1 MNPKRQMQRSLKK
14 EHLKAETQNGKAINA
29 IIQHLNGITA
39 EIADFQKLILA
50 MKQTLIDRRL
60 ISDLDIQSAL
70 RAIEEFEEMK
80 RKGLILGEKKDE
92 QGG

>member
-14 EHLKAETQNGKAINA
+14 EHLKAETENGKAIQA
-29 IIQHLNGITA
+29 IIHHLNSVA
-39 EIADFQKLILA
+39 SEIADFQKLILA
-50 MKQTLIDRRL
+50 MKQVLIERRL

-70 RAIEEFEEMK
+70 SAIAEFEEMK

-92 QGG
+92 QSG